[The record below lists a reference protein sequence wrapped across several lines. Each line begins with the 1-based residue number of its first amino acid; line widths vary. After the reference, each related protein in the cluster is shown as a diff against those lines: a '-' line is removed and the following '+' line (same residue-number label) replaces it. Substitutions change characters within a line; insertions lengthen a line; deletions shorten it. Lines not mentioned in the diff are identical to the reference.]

1 MIATHVPA
9 CPRCPEGGRVKLV
22 DEQEDSGILKQP
34 DRPLGKTLV
43 FQCDCGWATTVRVKP
58 EQAAATRPK

>member
-1 MIATHVPA
+1 MIANKAPT
-9 CPRCPEGGRVKLV
+9 CPRCPQGGNVKLV
-22 DEQEDSGILKQP
+22 DEQDDSGIFKA

-58 EQAAATRPK
+58 EQAAASKPK